1 MNKRKNKTLKII
13 RRSSF
18 PVLMI
23 SALVFFLQS
32 CTERIDIQL
41 DTEYQKFAVEGY
53 ITPEYQFVKL
63 EKTGGYFS
71 QEAPPPVEN
80 ATVTVSVGD
89 DIFQF
94 NEVTYQPGVYIPE
107 FPLPTDVGTQYK
119 LIIDLAEA
127 INEKTH
133 FESET
138 TMPRLDA
145 IVDSIRVIYRGDFE
159 SWVIKLYAYEPPGP
173 DYYMFSAMKNGEPL
187 TDTLQRLGI
196 SDDKLVDGMYLPGIY
211 VLFLYK
217 DEIEIGDTVTLFT
230 SGISEDYFRFL
241 DEAQQELHPNVPF
254 FSGPPANVRSNISN
268 GALGYFAAFQSIPA
282 SKVVDSSGIWE

>member
-1 MNKRKNKTLKII
+1 MWGPPRNLGEGVNTKYNEEGPYIHPDGKTLYF
-13 RRSSF
+13 SSKGHEN
-18 PVLMI
+18 L
-23 SALVFFLQS
+23 
-32 CTERIDIQL
+32 
-41 DTEYQKFAVEGY
+41 
-53 ITPEYQFVKL
+53 
-63 EKTGGYFS
+63 GGYDIFKS
-71 QEAPPPVEN
+71 ELSEFGTWKPAEN
-80 ATVTVSVGD
+80 IGYPINTVGD

-145 IVDSIRVIYRGDFE
+145 IVDSIRVIYRDDFE

-268 GALGYFAAFQSIPA
+268 GALGYFSAYR
-282 SKVVDSSGIWE
+282 SKTVTTVVDSSGIWE